1 MTLLWKPL
9 LSATLP
15 LDPETNDFK
24 WGLIPFPVYAST
36 KIDGFR
42 SMVQCGVLVS
52 RNGLP
57 VKNRE
62 LQARYGRKQYEGL
75 DGELTDGPANGDD
88 VFHRTS
94 SVVKK
99 ATADASQTTF
109 NVIDR
114 VTTKPIY
121 DLRTRVEELSCH
133 TKVEDGLV
141 TIRQVPIEGILS
153 LKKFEAKCL
162 AQGFEGVMLRR
173 ADQGAYP
180 QKPGKENRSTLR
192 EFYLCRVKRFEQAE
206 ATIVSISYLEHNLNE
221 DRTGTGRRSSKKAN
235 VEVDETQIGGALLRD
250 CVTGKEFSTSVAR
263 EALRRWEGWQDE
275 RLWKGKKVRYKYQL
289 VGTVDKPRINTCK
302 FSEVL
307 P

>member
-1 MTLLWKPL
+1 M
-9 LSATLP
+9 
-15 LDPETNDFK
+15 
-24 WGLIPFPVYAST
+24 IQ
-36 KIDGFR
+36 R
-42 SMVQCGVLVS
+42 GVLVS

-57 VKNRE
+57 VKNHE
-62 LQARYGRKQYEGL
+62 IQARYGRKQYEGL

-88 VFHRTS
+88 VFNRTS
-94 SVVKK
+94 RVVKK

-114 VTTKPIY
+114 MTKTSY
-121 DLRTRVEELSCH
+121 DLHTRVEELSYH
-133 TKVEDGLV
+133 MKPEDGVV
-141 TIRQVPIEGILS
+141 TIQQVPIDNVLS
-153 LKKFEAKCL
+153 LKKFEAHCL
-162 AQGFEGVMLRR
+162 SQGFEGVMLRR

-192 EFYLCRVKRFEQAE
+192 EFYLCRMKRFEQAE

-235 VEVDETQIGGALLRD
+235 VEVDETQIGSAVLRD
-250 CVTGKEFSTSVAR
+250 CATGKEFSTSIAR

-289 VGTVDKPRINTCK
+289 VGTVDKPRINTCR
-302 FSEVL
+302 FSELL

>member
-9 LSATLP
+9 LAATLP

-24 WGLIPFPVYAST
+24 WELVPFPVYAST

-42 SMVQCGVLVS
+42 SMVQRGVLVS

-62 LQARYGRKQYEGL
+62 LQARYGKKQYEGL
-75 DGELTDGPANGDD
+75 DGELTDGLANGDD

-99 ATADASQTTF
+99 TMADASSVQF

-114 VTTKPIY
+114 MTKTVY

-133 TKVEDGLV
+133 TKVEDGIV

-173 ADQGAYP
+173 ADQGVYP

-206 ATIVSISYLEHNLNE
+206 ATIVSVSYLEHNLNE
-221 DRTGTGRRSSKKAN
+221 GRTGTGRRSSKKAN
-235 VEVDETQIGGALLRD
+235 VKVDETQIGSAVLRD
-250 CVTGKEFSTSVAR
+250 CATGKEFRTSVAR

-275 RLWKGKKVRYKYQL
+275 RVWKGKKVRYRYQL
-289 VGTVDKPRINTCK
+289 IGTIDKPRINSCS
-302 FSEVL
+302 FAELGV
-307 P
+307 